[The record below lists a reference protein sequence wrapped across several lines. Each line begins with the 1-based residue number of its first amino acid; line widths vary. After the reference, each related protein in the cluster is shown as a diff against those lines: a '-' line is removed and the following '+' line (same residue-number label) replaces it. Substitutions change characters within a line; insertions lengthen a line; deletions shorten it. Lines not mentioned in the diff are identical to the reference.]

1 MNSLPAVFRRF
12 VPQLL
17 HMIVLPVFFF
27 IFVLIY
33 RPVDATSL
41 LGSNYYGVHI
51 TLLSCIILVSTAIVR
66 LIYFFLPLK
75 LNYTL
80 YIFWCLSEMI
90 FMSFFSA
97 LYVWLVLYPD
107 SPYFEVLTST
117 FTLIS
122 LTLVIP
128 YSILALSIRVW
139 EYHERVLN
147 SASDLATNRK
157 MRFYDEKHNLK
168 IVLDSD
174 SILYISAEENYVHIY
189 YVENNKVRNYVLR
202 SSMKAIEELCIDKG
216 LVRCHRS
223 FFVNPLHVKVLR
235 KEQEGIVYA
244 ELDAHDVRHIPVTK
258 RHYDRLAE
266 LL

>member
-1 MNSLPAVFRRF
+1 MNAFPAVFRQF
-12 VPQLL
+12 IPQLL

-33 RPVDATSL
+33 KPVDATSM
-41 LGSNYYGVHI
+41 LGSSYYGVHI
-51 TLLSCIILVSTAIVR
+51 TLLSCIILLSTAIIR
-66 LIYFFLPLK
+66 LAYYYLPMK

-80 YIFWCLSEMI
+80 YIFWCLAEMI
-90 FMSFFSA
+90 FMSFFAA

-107 SPYFEVLTST
+107 SPYFEILTSS

-128 YSILALSIRVW
+128 YAILGLSLRVW
-139 EYHERVLN
+139 DYHQKSIN
-147 SASDLATNRK
+147 AADDNASNRR

-168 IVLDSD
+168 IVLNAD
-174 SILYISAEENYVHIY
+174 SILYISAEENYVHIWY
-189 YVENNKVRNYVLR
+189 MENSKVRSYVLR
-202 SSMKAIEELCIDKG
+202 SSMKAIEELCLDKG

-223 FFVNPLHVKVLR
+223 FFINPLHVKVLR
-235 KEQEGIVYA
+235 KEHEGVVFA
-244 ELDAHDVRHIPVTK
+244 ELDANDVRHIPVTK